1 MVTSL
6 LIPLLAPGLWAP
18 QEVVDLPVADEPLCT
33 EYEETFR
40 IGDDLTTVSSIGF
53 DASGTVRIGDA
64 ADDGV
69 FRVIVVSPDGDR
81 FEFGRQGEGPGEFK
95 VATRFVAL
103 ANGHSIVPDYR
114 RVIFNEFLPN
124 GQFRRQVRMG
134 DLSDALMIY
143 RADRTGGLLGQ
154 FRASRGRVE
163 VDSATLAT
171 TRRTGEGPREV
182 VRIDL
187 EGGTAQTSLFA
198 AGWTPP
204 QLAFINE
211 STMSVLRG
219 GGFTTEGSVAR
230 VEFLPRLLW
239 ASLPDGGIAMSDSS
253 AYAIK
258 ILDASGRVVRVL
270 RRLLPSRPI
279 TAAFR
284 RAYRSRELDSLAAE
298 MAEMRRGNEEDI
310 ALIEGVLQG
319 TEDMQREAIESME
332 FADEVPLVDDL
343 LTAWDGTIWVRR
355 PPTSD
360 FSFDLSANPS
370 GHNLQRALQTNQM
383 NRPPAPID
391 LLTPDGQY
399 LGTIPATQ
407 ARWPAAMGPEGRVAY
422 IEVDELGVPT
432 VLVGRVSVSQCGSP

>member
-1 MVTSL
+1 M
-6 LIPLLAPGLWAP
+6 
-18 QEVVDLPVADEPLCT
+18 
-33 EYEETFR
+33 
-40 IGDDLTTVSSIGF
+40 
-53 DASGTVRIGDA
+53 
-64 ADDGV
+64 
-69 FRVIVVSPDGDR
+69 
-81 FEFGRQGEGPGEFK
+81 
-95 VATRFVAL
+95 ATRFVAL
-103 ANGHSIVPDYR
+103 ANGHSVIPDYR

-124 GQFRRQVRMG
+124 GQFGRHVRMG
-134 DLSDALMIY
+134 DLSDALDMIY

-154 FRASRGRVE
+154 FRANRGRVE

-187 EGGTAQTSLFA
+187 EGGTAQISLFA
-198 AGWTPP
+198 VGWTPP
-204 QLAFINE
+204 HLAFINE

-230 VEFLPRLLW
+230 VAFLPRLLW

-360 FSFDLSANPS
+360 FSFDLSANPG

-391 LLTPDGQY
+391 LLTPDGRY

-407 ARWPAAMGPEGRVAY
+407 GRWPAAIGPEGRVAY
-422 IEVDELGVPT
+422 IEVNELGVPT
-432 VLVGRVSVSQCGSP
+432 VLVGRVSVSRCGSP